1 MQDFNN
7 SIITITFDADEDAA
21 ISEKRAPVPIFDDA
35 INEAIEQYFVVQ
47 LSLASSLNPAGVDI
61 SSRAASL
68 GRIIDNDRK
77 CIQNFAGYLSLC
89 MYVKESWGNCDSYI
103 LHYIIVRV

>member
-21 ISEKRAPVPIFDDA
+21 ISEKRAPIPIIDDA

-77 CIQNFAGYLSLC
+77 CIQKLC
-89 MYVKESWGNCDSYI
+89 RLLVIVYVC
-103 LHYIIVRV
+103 